1 MGLPPSPF
9 PQRAFNA
16 ASLAEFPMSFS
27 LADAIFWIAVACCAV
42 AQLAIVHSV
51 VISPAR
57 VPGSQPPS
65 TTRRVAEL
73 AWAVI
78 PGGAL
83 AFVLVF
89 TWRAMHAAAAAGAIA
104 LSAPR

>member
-1 MGLPPSPF
+1 
-9 PQRAFNA
+9 
-16 ASLAEFPMSFS
+16 MSFS
-27 LADAIFWIAVACCAV
+27 LADAIFWVAVACCVV

-57 VPGSQPPS
+57 VPGSQPTS
-65 TTRRVAEL
+65 TTRRVAEV

-78 PGGAL
+78 PGVAL

-89 TWRAMHAAAAAGAIA
+89 TWRAMHAAAAVGEIA
-104 LSAPR
+104 TYAPQ

>member
-1 MGLPPSPF
+1 
-9 PQRAFNA
+9 
-16 ASLAEFPMSFS
+16 MSFS
-27 LADAIFWIAVACCAV
+27 LADAIFWIAVACCVV

-57 VPGSQPPS
+57 VPGSEPTS
-65 TTRRVAEL
+65 ASRRVAEI

-78 PGGAL
+78 PGIAL

-89 TWRAMHAAAAAGAIA
+89 TWRAMHTAAAAAGAIA
-104 LSAPR
+104 SNVPL